1 MWGKHGFSAEDKGFE
16 QPSKTAENRV
26 VFQKRVI
33 NPTQEHAETLAE
45 LLDIIADSDAETL
58 AELLKVAKQTRK
70 PSKAS
75 GGR

>member
-1 MWGKHGFSAEDKGFE
+1 VEHGFSAEDKGFE
-16 QPSKTAENRV
+16 HPSETAENPV

-33 NPTQEHAETLAE
+33 NPTQEHAEAVAE
-45 LLDIIADSDAETL
+45 LLDIIADADAETL
-58 AELLKVAKQTRK
+58 AELLRMAKQTRE

>member
-1 MWGKHGFSAEDKGFE
+1 
-16 QPSKTAENRV
+16 V

-33 NPTQEHAETLAE
+33 NPTQEHAEAVAE
-45 LLDIIADSDAETL
+45 LLDIIADADAETL
-58 AELLKVAKQTRK
+58 AELLRMAKQTRE

>member
-1 MWGKHGFSAEDKGFE
+1 
-16 QPSKTAENRV
+16 V

-33 NPTQEHAETLAE
+33 NPTQEHAEAVAE

-70 PSKAS
+70 PFQAS

>member
-45 LLDIIADSDAETL
+45 LL
-58 AELLKVAKQTRK
+58 KVAKQTRK